1 MSSALTESLIY
12 IIRTIGSLYL
22 LLVLL
27 RFLFQLVR
35 ADFYNPI
42 SQTIAKAT
50 NPLLIP
56 LRKVVPGYRGI
67 DFASLVLALLV
78 QALIIQIM
86 VFVAGGGFI
95 GLFYLFTWSLVGV
108 LKTFASIYF
117 WGLIIVIVASWIAP
131 VSQNPALVLVRQVIE
146 PAMAPLRK
154 IIPPLGVI
162 DLSPIVA
169 FMILHVVNNYLIPAI
184 ARAVQMPGILIVGG
198 I

>member
-1 MSSALTESLIY
+1 MSTLAEIAIY
-12 IIRTIGSLYL
+12 VIRTIGSLYL
-22 LLVLL
+22 LLIVL

-50 NPLLIP
+50 NPLLLP
-56 LRKVVPGYRGI
+56 LRKAIPGFYGI

-78 QALIIQIM
+78 QALVIQLI
-86 VFVAGGGFI
+86 FLVAGH
-95 GLFYLFTWSLVGV
+95 GLVGPLYLLVWSLVGV
-108 LKTFASIYF
+108 LTTFTNIYF

-131 VSQNPALVLVRQVIE
+131 YSSNPALVLVRQIIE

-169 FMILHVVNNYLIPAI
+169 FMILNIFNYYLVPAI
-184 ARAVQMPGILIVGG
+184 ARSFNMPGGLVLGL
-198 I
+198 

>member
-1 MSSALTESLIY
+1 MSSALTESLFY

-56 LRKVVPGYRGI
+56 LRKVVPGYRRI

-78 QALIIQIM
+78 QALIIQMLFFIAGQG
-86 VFVAGGGFI
+86 FVNVLSLLG
-95 GLFYLFTWSLVGV
+95 WSLVGI

-131 VSQNPALVLVRQVIE
+131 FSQNPALVLVRQVIE

-154 IIPPLGVI
+154 IIPPLGVL

-184 ARAVQMPGILIVGG
+184 AVAVRMPLGLASGL
-198 I
+198 

>member
-1 MSSALTESLIY
+1 MSSALTESLFY

-50 NPLLIP
+50 NPLLMP

-78 QALIIQIM
+78 QALIIQILFFIAGHG
-86 VFVAGGGFI
+86 FVGILSLLG
-95 GLFYLFTWSLVGV
+95 WSLVGI

-131 VSQNPALVLVRQVIE
+131 FSQNPALVLVRQVIE

-184 ARAVQMPGILIVGG
+184 AVAVRMPLGLASGL
-198 I
+198 

>member
-1 MSSALTESLIY
+1 MSVLAEIAIY
-12 IIRTIGSLYL
+12 VVRTLASLYL

-50 NPLLIP
+50 NPLLLP
-56 LRKVVPGYRGI
+56 LRKFIPGIYGI

-78 QALIIQIM
+78 QALAIQAIFFIAGQG
-86 VFVAGGGFI
+86 FVGP
-95 GLFYLFTWSLVGV
+95 FYLLMWSLVGV
-108 LKTFASIYF
+108 LAGFANIYF
-117 WGLIIVIVASWIAP
+117 WGLIIVIVSSWIAP
-131 VSQNPALVLVRQVIE
+131 FSQNPGLVLVRQVIE

-154 IIPPLGVI
+154 VIPPLGVL

-169 FMILHVVNNYLIPAI
+169 FMILNVINYYLIPAI
-184 ARAVQMPGILIVGG
+184 ARSVNMPGGIVLGV
-198 I
+198 

>member
-1 MSSALTESLIY
+1 MSSALIESLFY

-56 LRKVVPGYRGI
+56 LRKVVPGYRRI

-78 QALIIQIM
+78 QALIIQMLFFIAGQG
-86 VFVAGGGFI
+86 FVNVLSLLG
-95 GLFYLFTWSLVGV
+95 WSLVGI

-131 VSQNPALVLVRQVIE
+131 FSQNPALVLVRQVIE

-154 IIPPLGVI
+154 IIPPLGVL

-184 ARAVQMPGILIVGG
+184 AVSVRMPLGLVSGL
-198 I
+198 

>member
-1 MSSALTESLIY
+1 MSVLAEIAIY

-50 NPLLIP
+50 NPLLLP
-56 LRKVVPGYRGI
+56 LRKVIPGFYGI
-67 DFASLVLALLV
+67 DFASLVLGLLV
-78 QALIIQIM
+78 QALVIQVI
-86 VFVAGGGFI
+86 FFIAGHGFI
-95 GLFYLFTWSLVGV
+95 GPLYLLVWSLVGI
-108 LKTFASIYF
+108 LASFANIYF
-117 WGLIIVIVASWIAP
+117 WGLIIVIIASWIAP
-131 VSQNPALVLVRQVIE
+131 FSQNPGLVLVRQVIE
-146 PAMAPLRK
+146 PVMAPLRK
-154 IIPPLGVI
+154 VIPPLGVI

-169 FMILHVVNNYLIPAI
+169 FMILNVINYYLIPAI
-184 ARAVQMPGILIVGG
+184 ARTFNMPGGLVLG